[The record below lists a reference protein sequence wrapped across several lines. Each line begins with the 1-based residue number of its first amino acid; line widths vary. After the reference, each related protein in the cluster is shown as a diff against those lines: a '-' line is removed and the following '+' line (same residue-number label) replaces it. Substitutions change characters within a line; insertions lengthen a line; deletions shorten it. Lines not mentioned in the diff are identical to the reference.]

1 MVARTRSGKR
11 KRSVVSNDD
20 GEEYTYDL
28 GYHSWV
34 AAVLPLKICL
44 ACSIAWFFSSLAI
57 ALVLGLFVLPFKR
70 ARAGLFKMWMMIF
83 IPSAWLFHGFR
94 MSVAYDASIKGG
106 SKGLPKS
113 AIYIANHSSSLDFLT
128 CSRTMPFGTVA
139 VVKRALL
146 VQPIGWLAWMSGSV
160 FINRKDT
167 QGAIQAMNRAAK
179 VTHAKRDADAS
190 IAGCHVTADG
200 WKRSDRCFFSGSVG
214 KIVGAGDVRGMCVFP
229 EGTRSRDGRLQIPF
243 KKGAVHMAMQ
253 AKVPIVPVVISGA
266 HKIWGKTT
274 WSIDQ
279 NSDTVIKVKFLP
291 PIDTSD
297 WDSSNLAENNEMLQ
311 NIFLENL
318 PEDQRP
324 LKKA

>member
-167 QGAIQAMNRAAK
+167 HGAIQAMDQAAK
-179 VTHAKRDADAS
+179 V
-190 IAGCHVTADG
+190 
-200 WKRSDRCFFSGSVG
+200 
-214 KIVGAGDVRGMCVFP
+214 VGAGDVRGMCVFP

-297 WDSSNLAENNEMLQ
+297 WDSSNVAENNAMLQ
-311 NIFLENL
+311 HIFLQNL

-324 LKKA
+324 LKAA